1 MNSFQA
7 LFADYIMTR
16 KEILILK
23 IGLMLLVA
31 SFITVLYN
39 AEYLFVQIPIALC
52 AIWVAVSAEVRRKVA
67 QIDKDLSRYMSY
79 RALKWVLKIS
89 IGIASV
95 ILYVLAESQP
105 KSSKGRGPDSHD
117 SFGGGDLTSDGWSG
131 EHYYTFER
139 PDGSIT

>member
-79 RALKWVLKIS
+79 RILRWILSAVMIL
-89 IGIASV
+89 IGFIITAVAS
-95 ILYVLAESQP
+95 
-105 KSSKGRGPDSHD
+105 SSSSGNQRHPEAT
-117 SFGGGDLTSDGWSG
+117 FGVEDLTSDDWSRDAI
-131 EHYYTFER
+131 YTFER

>member
-1 MNSFQA
+1 V
-7 LFADYIMTR
+7 
-16 KEILILK
+16 
-23 IGLMLLVA
+23 G
-31 SFITVLYN
+31 
-39 AEYLFVQIPIALC
+39 
-52 AIWVAVSAEVRRKVA
+52 AEVRRKVA

-95 ILYVLAESQP
+95 ILYVLTESQP
-105 KSSKGRGPDSHD
+105 RSSSRGPDSHH

-139 PDGSIT
+139 PDGSITWAA